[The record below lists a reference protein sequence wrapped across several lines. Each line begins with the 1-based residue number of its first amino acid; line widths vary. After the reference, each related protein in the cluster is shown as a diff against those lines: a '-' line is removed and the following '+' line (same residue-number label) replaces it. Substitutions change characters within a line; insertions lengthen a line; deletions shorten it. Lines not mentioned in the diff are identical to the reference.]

1 MSKRAIAF
9 INEDNCIGCTICIE
23 SCPFDAII
31 GAQNFSHR
39 VNYQECPGCKLCVA
53 KCPTDCIEIKIIKEM
68 ITTSTSKPKRW
79 FSILAK
85 YNWLIFENKS
95 TKAMFI
101 KLLATRIVANNL
113 LGFLSNFSISP
124 FSLG

>member
-9 INEDNCIGCTICIE
+9 INEDNSIGCTICIE

-53 KCPTDCIEIKIIKEM
+53 KCPTDCIEIKIIKEKKEEIKKK
-68 ITTSTSKPKRW
+68 ITFNFNR
-79 FSILAK
+79 
-85 YNWLIFENKS
+85 
-95 TKAMFI
+95 KAIRQKNLKKTYDKNI
-101 KLLATRIVANNL
+101 KEQLEKIYDCM
-113 LGFLSNFSISP
+113 
-124 FSLG
+124 